1 MTVQFKS
8 FLVLTQFSLLKL
20 CINIWFEHSK
30 KSMSDFKYL
39 SDQAGT
45 WHAAQAPHHPND
57 LSMSSSSS
65 LLTTASSGVSQ
76 LFRQQSFWRENSVSA
91 DPHSLVGSMSG
102 GRGMFGEKP
111 NITVNPGED
120 EMNWGRKALHL
131 HQESIL

>member
-1 MTVQFKS
+1 MP
-8 FLVLTQFSLLKL
+8 
-20 CINIWFEHSK
+20 SK
-30 KSMSDFKYL
+30 VITNFKYFV
-39 SDQAGT
+39 SCQAGT
-45 WHAAQAPHHPND
+45 WHAAQASHHTND

-65 LLTTASSGVSQ
+65 LLTNASSGVSQ

-91 DPHSLVGSMSG
+91 DPHSMGGGSSG
-102 GRGMFGEKP
+102 GRAMFGEKP